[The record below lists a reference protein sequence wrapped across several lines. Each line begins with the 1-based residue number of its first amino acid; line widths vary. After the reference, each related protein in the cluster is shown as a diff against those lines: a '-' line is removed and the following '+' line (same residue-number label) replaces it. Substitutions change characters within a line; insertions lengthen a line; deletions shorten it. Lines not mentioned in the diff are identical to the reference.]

1 MVLSQNKQ
9 LNGLFCAFFC
19 VELSQN
25 TPPPVICTL
34 QNRLFEM
41 QLSPINRC
49 AFPIC
54 LPLPSRLLH
63 EADTLTSSWDDN
75 ALSEFSYRVFL
86 SNKPPSPVRATSPPH
101 SFVVTYLRAGF
112 GMPSVILRSCP
123 LLRKEWKRT
132 KKESKKNGKRTQLRM
147 DGGGASGADA
157 AFPFVSWWLARWP
170 KGVGS
175 FRLATEVEW
184 AKREPNGRF

>member
-1 MVLSQNKQ
+1 
-9 LNGLFCAFFC
+9 
-19 VELSQN
+19 
-25 TPPPVICTL
+25 
-34 QNRLFEM
+34 M

-49 AFPIC
+49 AVPIC
-54 LPLPSRLLH
+54 SPLPSRLLH

-75 ALSEFSYRVFL
+75 ALSEFSNRVFL
-86 SNKPPSPVRATSPPH
+86 NNKPPSPVRATSPPH
-101 SFVVTYLRAGF
+101 SLVVTYLRAGF

-123 LLRKEWKRT
+123 LLRKEGKRT

-147 DGGGASGADA
+147 DDGGASGSDA
-157 AFPFVSWWLARWP
+157 AGFFVGRWHAQWA

>member
-1 MVLSQNKQ
+1 MCIS
-9 LNGLFCAFFC
+9 
-19 VELSQN
+19 
-25 TPPPVICTL
+25 VICIF

-49 AFPIC
+49 AVPIC
-54 LPLPSRLLH
+54 LPLSSRLLH

-86 SNKPPSPVRATSPPH
+86 NNKPPSPVRATSPLH
-101 SFVVTYLRAGF
+101 SLDVTYLRAGF

-123 LLRKEWKRT
+123 LLRKEGKRT

-147 DGGGASGADA
+147 DGGGALGSDA
-157 AFPFVSWWLARWP
+157 AVSFVNRWLARWA

-175 FRLATEVEW
+175 FCPSYNNHSLFLL
-184 AKREPNGRF
+184 KRA